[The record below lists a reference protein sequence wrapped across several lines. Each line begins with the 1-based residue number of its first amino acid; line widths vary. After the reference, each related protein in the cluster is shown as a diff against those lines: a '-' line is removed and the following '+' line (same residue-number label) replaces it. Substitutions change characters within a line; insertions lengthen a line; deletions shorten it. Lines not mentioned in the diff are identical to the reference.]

1 MNKADVITGATAHQV
16 SWSEQDHLATSKRP
30 RKQGGPSTTAPASRR
45 KRTPTTPELKKAPVL
60 PIPEQTGAE
69 MDPDLQ
75 ERIEHLVQATERLR
89 AELDMLARSSD
100 KAG

>member
-1 MNKADVITGATAHQV
+1 MNKADVIAGAPEHKV
-16 SWSEQDHLATSKRP
+16 SLSEQDHLASSKRP
-30 RKQGGPSTTAPASRR
+30 RKQGSLSTTAPPSRR
-45 KRTPTTPELKKAPVL
+45 KHMPTTSELKNARVV

-75 ERIEHLVQATERLR
+75 ERIQHLVQATERLR